1 MTETR
6 TAPEALAA
14 WASKTP
20 ERTFLTQPFEGEVR
34 DWTFQEAHD
43 DAARFA
49 SALLSLGLERGDKV
63 AILSKNC
70 AEWMIADVAISMA
83 GLVSVPIYPTAGADM
98 IGYVLEHSEARAV
111 IVGRLDDPAPARRAI
126 PPGVTTIGL
135 RYPGMDCQHDWQT
148 MIDDS
153 QPIGQFYSPTSDE
166 VMTILYTSGSTG
178 QPKGVVIS
186 YGAYEYA
193 STVGADTMEITS
205 ADRALSY
212 LPLAHITERTV
223 IAGPAFYSGYPL
235 FFVDK
240 LETFLTD
247 LLRCEPT
254 LFISV
259 PRLWVQFQIGV
270 HKKMPPEKL
279 DRLLKIPFLG
289 KRVARK
295 VREGL
300 GLGSARL
307 IGSGSAP
314 ISPLTLRWYEKIG
327 VNISEGW
334 GMSETSGLACTN
346 MPFRSEGIGTIGQPL
361 PGTEMKLSDE
371 GEVLIRSP
379 GVFTEYYK
387 QPDLTAEVFTNDG
400 FFHTGDKAD
409 WNEDI
414 QAFRI
419 TGRVKELFK
428 SGKGKYVAPVPI
440 EGKLAGNPLVD
451 QVCVMGAGLRAP
463 VAVVVPSAAAAEMSR
478 DDVAGSLEETLRAV
492 NDMLESHEKLASVFV
507 VDDPWTIEN
516 DLLTPTM
523 KFKRDKLE
531 ARYADVIRQEGG
543 AIVWA
548 EVPEK
553 AASQHQA

>member
-1 MTETR
+1 MTETK
-6 TAPEALAA
+6 TAPDALAE
-14 WASKTP
+14 WADKTP
-20 ERTFLTQPFEGEVR
+20 DRTFLTQPFEGEVR
-34 DWTFQEAHD
+34 NWTFRQAHD
-43 DAARFA
+43 DALRFA
-49 SALLSLGLERGDKV
+49 SALLNLGLVPGDKV

-70 AEWMIADVAISMA
+70 AEWLIADVAISMA

-98 IGYVLEHSEARAV
+98 IAYVLEHSEARAV
-111 IVGRLDDPAPARRAI
+111 VVGRLDDVVAAQQAI
-126 PPGVTTIGL
+126 SPELLTIGL
-135 RYPGMDCQHDWQT
+135 RYPGIDSQHDWQA
-148 MIDDS
+148 MIDAND
-153 QPIGQFYSPTSDE
+153 PLGRTHRPVKDE
-166 VMTILYTSGSTG
+166 AMTILYTSGSTG

-193 STVGADTMEITS
+193 SRVGADTMGISS

-223 IAGPAFYSGYPL
+223 IAGPAIYSGFPL

-240 LETFLTD
+240 LDTFLTD

-270 HKKMPPEKL
+270 HKKIPPQKL
-279 DRLLKIPFLG
+279 DRLLKLPIIG

-295 VREGL
+295 VRQGL
-300 GLGSARL
+300 GLGSCRL
-307 IGSGSAP
+307 VGSGSAP

-327 VNISEGW
+327 VHISEGW

-346 MPFRSEGIGTIGQPL
+346 MPFRSEGIGTIGGPL

-379 GVFTEYYK
+379 GLFTEYYK
-387 QPDLTAEVFTNDG
+387 QPELTAEVFTADG
-400 FFHTGDKAD
+400 FFRTGDKAD
-409 WNEDI
+409 WHEDI
-414 QAFRI
+414 QAFQI

-463 VAVVVPSAAAAEMSR
+463 VAVVVPSRAAMEMSR
-478 DDVAGSLEETLRAV
+478 EDVDNSLEATLHTV
-492 NDMLESHEKLASVFV
+492 NSMLESHEKLSTLFV
-507 VDDPWTIEN
+507 VDDPWTVEN
-516 DLLTPTM
+516 ELLTPTM
-523 KFKRDKLE
+523 KIKRDKLE
-531 ARYADVIRQEGG
+531 ARYADLIRQEGG
-543 AIVWA
+543 AIVWSA
-548 EVPEK
+548 VP
-553 AASQHQA
+553 AA